1 MSRKGSLLALRDRD
15 AAPAPAMVEPEGRA
29 AAPIARGTGAGSG
42 SGSSSNPVAPSRQG
56 KKAMTGYF
64 SPEMSFAM
72 HMTARKHG
80 MSRSEEHTSELQS
93 LMRISYAVFC
103 LKKKKINKKDH
114 RKKYVANKNQ
124 TAIIEIK

>member
-15 AAPAPAMVEPEGRA
+15 PAPSPATAEPEGRA
-29 AAPIARGTGAGSG
+29 AARQAPSAGTGTP
-42 SGSSSNPVAPSRQG
+42 SSPVAPSRQG

-80 MSRSEEHTSELQS
+80 FSLQDAMAEAFNDW
-93 LMRISYAVFC
+93 L
-103 LKKKKINKKDH
+103 
-114 RKKYVANKNQ
+114 RKMGESPVGK
-124 TAIIEIK
+124 

>member
-56 KKAMTGYF
+56 KKAITGYF

-72 HMTARKHG
+72 HMPARKHG
-80 MSRSEEHTSELQS
+80 MSLQDAMAEAFNAW
-93 LMRISYAVFC
+93 L
-103 LKKKKINKKDH
+103 
-114 RKKYVANKNQ
+114 RKRGERPVSKCA
-124 TAIIEIK
+124 